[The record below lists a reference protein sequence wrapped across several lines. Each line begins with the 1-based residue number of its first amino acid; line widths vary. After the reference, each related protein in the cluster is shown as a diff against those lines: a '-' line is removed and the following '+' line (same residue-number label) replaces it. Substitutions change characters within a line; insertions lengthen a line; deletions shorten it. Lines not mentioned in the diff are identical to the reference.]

1 MFYFI
6 IVHHSL
12 LIYEMVVVTRSR
24 SRSSSGS
31 SSGGSRDY
39 TQRRTGSK
47 SVKILTPSFREASVR
62 SYKIYNGSNL
72 KSTHSPSDLHHDP
85 SPPQEEIFDAH
96 VAEAAETVEA
106 AQTLTELKRMNK
118 YSCMNPMHPIT
129 RYMYRMQVYNS
140 SRTHHYRTAF
150 IGYNNKTRLYY
161 IHTIISNCYRD
172 TDDAD
177 AEVAATE
184 LPRPVNTIQTKY
196 SSYTNET
203 IENYI
208 MTMMVPSREYDY
220 YIQDDIIGVVTT
232 EAEFCDAVF
241 GQDSSYY
248 DVERLLHDESSNETI
263 NGFKAFSLIPSR
275 NFWFDPLVAE
285 THSSAYSSYTIHSVL
300 SILSQSQ

>member
-1 MFYFI
+1 
-6 IVHHSL
+6 
-12 LIYEMVVVTRSR
+12 MVVVTRSR

-31 SSGGSRDY
+31 SSGSRDY
-39 TQRRTGSK
+39 IQRRTGSTGSSSSR
-47 SVKILTPSFREASVR
+47 SVKILTPSLREASVR

-72 KSTHSPSDLHHDP
+72 KSTHSPSDLHHAP
-85 SPPQEEIFDAH
+85 SPSQEEIFDAH
-96 VAEAAETVEA
+96 AAEAEEA
-106 AQTLTELKRMNK
+106 ARTLTELKTMNK

-161 IHTIISNCYRD
+161 VHTIISNCYRD
-172 TDDAD
+172 TNDAD
-177 AEVAATE
+177 TATDDVTG

-196 SSYTNET
+196 SSYTTET

-232 EAEFCDAVF
+232 ESEFGDAVF
-241 GQDSSYY
+241 GEDSSYY

-275 NFWFDPLVAE
+275 NYWFDPLVAE

-300 SILSQSQ
+300 NILSQSQ

>member
-1 MFYFI
+1 
-6 IVHHSL
+6 
-12 LIYEMVVVTRSR
+12 MVVVTRSR

-31 SSGGSRDY
+31 SSGSRDY
-39 TQRRTGSK
+39 IQRRAGSSK

-62 SYKIYNGSNL
+62 SYKIYNGNNL

-96 VAEAAETVEA
+96 AAEA

-161 IHTIISNCYRD
+161 VHTIISNCYPESSEY
-172 TDDAD
+172 TASG
-177 AEVAATE
+177 AEAPTTE
-184 LPRPVNTIQTKY
+184 LPLPVNTLQTKY

-220 YIQDDIIGVVTT
+220 YIQDDIIGIVTT
-232 EAEFCDAVF
+232 ESEFCDAVF

-275 NFWFDPLVAE
+275 NYWFDPLVAE

-300 SILSQSQ
+300 NILSQSQ